1 MNCTKCGEQVL
12 ETARFCPACGTPV
25 GGAGPSKAQ
34 SRARLIAMI
43 GGALAVVVIAAAAL
57 FFINRPKPGVAPAVA
72 PQAQA
77 PGGDTAKMTPAQITG
92 FDWPC
97 LSPEQ
102 LQAARAALDAA
113 IAKEEQGRLGKSNAA
128 HPDGKSVP

>member
-25 GGAGPSKAQ
+25 GGADASKAQ
-34 SRARLIAMI
+34 RRGGLIAMV
-43 GGALAVVVIAAAAL
+43 GGALAVVLIAAAAL
-57 FFINRPKPGVAPAVA
+57 VYVKRPQPSVAPAVA
-72 PQAQA
+72 LQAQA
-77 PGGDTAKMTPAQITG
+77 AGGDAAKATPAQIAG
-92 FDWPC
+92 FDWSG

-128 HPDGKSVP
+128 HADGKSVP

>member
-25 GGAGPSKAQ
+25 GGADASKVQ
-34 SRARLIAMI
+34 SRGRLIAML
-43 GGALAVVVIAAAAL
+43 GGALAVVIIAAAAL
-57 FFINRPKPGVAPAVA
+57 FYAKRPQPSVAPAVA

-77 PGGDTAKMTPAQITG
+77 PGGDAAKTTPAQIAG
-92 FDWPC
+92 FDWSG

-128 HPDGKSVP
+128 HADGKSVP